1 MYIFQKEIDPQIS
14 FQLDHLHNNKPTSIN
29 IQHPM
34 HNALNFFKILCFINF
49 HGLNYFLVI

>member
-1 MYIFQKEIDPQIS
+1 MYIFKKKIDPQIS
-14 FQLDHLHNNKPTSIN
+14 FQLDHLHNNKPTSID

-34 HNALNFFKILCFINF
+34 HNARNFFKILCFINF